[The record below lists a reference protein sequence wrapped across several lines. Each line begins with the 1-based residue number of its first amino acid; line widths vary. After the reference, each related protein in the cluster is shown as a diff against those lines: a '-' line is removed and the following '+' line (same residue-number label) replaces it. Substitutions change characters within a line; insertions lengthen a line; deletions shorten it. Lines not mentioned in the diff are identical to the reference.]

1 MMYKRIIILNF
12 DWMCFCVV
20 FVCGPSDLWHCDNGI
35 PIQRAVIFRR
45 NSDLGGKLFGCSTSV
60 LIRSLQTK
68 VYASTN
74 IMHD

>member
-1 MMYKRIIILNF
+1 MMYKRIIIRNF
-12 DWMCFCVV
+12 DWMCFCVA
-20 FVCGPSDLWHCDNGI
+20 FMCGPSDLWLCDNGI
-35 PIQRAVIFRR
+35 SIQRAVIFRR
-45 NSDLGGKLFGCSTSV
+45 NSDLGGKLFASSISV